1 MYAYVFFAIYVC
13 LYGALR
19 AVTNTFLFAVFSLC
33 ISISTVILLI
43 VLFSIYMYPYLYI
56 YAYSTLRVLFFSIT
70 YLFCYIIFTH
80 FYKYSNLNPII
91 FSYMYPYHI
100 CVLSAAYSL
109 LLTYVLYFFKL
120 LSISTV
126 IL

>member
-19 AVTNTFLFAVFSLC
+19 AVTNTLLFAVFSLC
-33 ISISTVILLI
+33 ISMSTVILLI
-43 VLFSIYMYPYLYI
+43 VLFSISMYPYYI
-56 YAYSTLRVLFFSIT
+56 YAYSTLRVLLY
-70 YLFCYIIFTH
+70 YLLICYILFML

-91 FSYMYPYHI
+91 FSYMYTYHI

-109 LLTYVLYFFKL
+109 LLTYVLYSFKL